1 MAAESKRGGG
11 GLLEVLSVGAKK
23 VLGASERQ
31 KMWPRPIK
39 VHCGG
44 YFIQLSLGP
53 VICLLG
59 VLLYTV
65 TFFLLQVR
73 LYEGF
78 QMGYSDLV
86 YEAQALYNTLHGR
99 FFQIMPIEKGD
110 NLFASHFR
118 PVMLLI
124 LPLYAL
130 LPDVYTLFFL
140 QALAGGVGAFAV
152 FLLAKDILRSEFAA
166 TCFSLAY
173 LFYPSLQWANLNM
186 LIWGFHVENLFP
198 PALLFAFYFLKKSRY
213 RLSAISFLLAL
224 MNMEY
229 YAILLACLSLFIFFS
244 DRRNRKVAATAF
256 CLSTLWFLVA
266 TWWIIPC
273 FRSGNSPWYFEATGG
288 IGYLLQHLLPLLSQV
303 VKPLPAYLF
312 VLLAPVL
319 FLPLASFPIFA
330 TVLPNLLVNLLAPTG
345 GYHIPVSPVSWHTS
359 PLIPMVF
366 ISAILGLN
374 NLLHIV
380 EKWFSREKLL
390 QASSFAL
397 LLVMIFL
404 DYWWGPF
411 PFSSAVHPDRYVL
424 KENLA
429 KGVQEIKAMIPQDAS
444 LCATSKISSHFSQR
458 QTLHNF
464 DDHWETA
471 DYILIG
477 FDPAKHPT
485 GRALQNSGDHELIY
499 SSHGV
504 YLFRNRFA
512 KPVIQHPLQANLGGV
527 VQMVGY
533 ATSAD
538 RINAGDELKLTLHW
552 QALEE
557 MKTSYTVF
565 THLVDESGEIWGQKD
580 NLPVDGTYLTTEWR
594 VGEIVI
600 DRYEI
605 EVDPTTMPGE
615 YTLEVGMYE
624 WTLGERLPVLNE
636 EGQVEDNRLLLG
648 TVWVE
653 EP

>member
-1 MAAESKRGGG
+1 MRSGTHPDGR
-11 GLLEVLSVGAKK
+11 S
-23 VLGASERQ
+23 
-31 KMWPRPIK
+31 
-39 VHCGG
+39 
-44 YFIQLSLGP
+44 IQLSLGQ

-65 TFFLLQVR
+65 ILFLLQVR

-118 PVMLLI
+118 PIMLLI
-124 LPLYAL
+124 LPFYAL
-130 LPDVYTLFFL
+130 LPNVYTLFFL
-140 QALAGGVGAFAV
+140 QALAGGIGAFAV
-152 FLLAKDILRSEFAA
+152 FLLAKGILRSEFAA
-166 TCFSLAY
+166 ACFSLAY

-198 PALLFAFYFLKKSRY
+198 PALLFAFYFMKKSRH
-213 RLSAISFLLAL
+213 RSAAAFFSLAL

-229 YAILLACLSLFIFFS
+229 YALLLACLSLFIAFT
-244 DRRNRKVAATAF
+244 DKRNRRVAVAAF
-256 CLSTLWFLVA
+256 CVSTLWFLTA
-266 TWWIIPC
+266 IFWIIPY
-273 FRSGNSPWYFEATGG
+273 FRGGRSPWYFEATGTTG
-288 IGYLLQHLLPLLSQV
+288 GLLQPPLLFQL

-319 FLPLASFPIFA
+319 FLPLASFPVFA
-330 TVLPNLLVNLLAPTG
+330 TTFPNLLVNLLAPTG
-345 GYHIPVSPVSWHTS
+345 GYHIPVSPMSWHAS

-374 NLLHIV
+374 NILHIV

-411 PFSSAVHPDRYVL
+411 PFSSAVRPDRYTL
-424 KENLA
+424 NENLA
-429 KGVQEIKAMIPQDAS
+429 KGVQEIRAIIPQDAS

-458 QTLHNF
+458 QMLYNF

-485 GRALQNSGDHELIY
+485 GRALQNSGDHEQIY
-499 SSHGV
+499 SSHDV

-512 KPVIQHPLQANLGGV
+512 RPVIQHPLQANLGGAV
-527 VQMVGY
+527 RLLGY
-533 ATSAD
+533 AISAN
-538 RINAGDELKLTLHW
+538 RVKAGDELKLTLYW

-565 THLVDESGEIWGQKD
+565 VHLMDESGGIWGQKD
-580 NLPVDGTYLTTEWR
+580 NPPVGGTYLTTEWR
-594 VGEIVI
+594 AEEIVV
-600 DRYEI
+600 DKYEI
-605 EVDPTTMPGE
+605 EVNPTTIPGE
-615 YTLEVGMYE
+615 YTLEIGMYE
-624 WTLGERLPVLNE
+624 WISGERLPILNVD
-636 EGQVEDNRLLLG
+636 GQVEDNRVLLG
-648 TVWVE
+648 TLWVE
-653 EP
+653 NREI